1 MARILIRLT
10 LMSSAPAPLMP
21 RPTSDTLAPFG
32 RWLRERV
39 GSAALDW
46 PAVALHRLHF
56 TPCTMELVLLAD
68 PATPPLSSGLGL
80 ARALARELDLAA
92 RRSGWVRGPLWSDM
106 GVWVAARGGEVG
118 RAAVVP
124 SAPRPGHEHHRQ
136 RQEDRIH

>member
-92 RRSGWVRGPLWSDM
+92 RRSGWV
-106 GVWVAARGGEVG
+106 AARGGEVG